1 MLSANPLAGLAMN
14 FTDYFFN
21 TPWWLPAAVVAVGA
35 VLFYTA
41 NKRQET
47 RLRTAGL
54 LVVFLGVAV
63 AVVSYFVDT
72 DLERAEKQTRRI
84 VDAFEN
90 KDWPAFRSLLHPG
103 TSISIANGQTLY
115 RGNDVIAN
123 KAREAS
129 DKYGFRAVNVTGM
142 DSRQDQTLI
151 TVSIGVI
158 STQEATM
165 LRPINSTWEF
175 DWLESADG
183 WYLSEVRAVRIGQAT
198 GEGMESM
205 FPKR

>member
-1 MLSANPLAGLAMN
+1 MT

-21 TPWWLPAAVVAVGA
+21 TPWWLPAAIVVVGA

-47 RLRTAGL
+47 RLRTIGL

-72 DLERAEKQTRRI
+72 DLEKAEKQTRRI
-84 VDAFEN
+84 VDAFES
-90 KDWPAFRSLLHPG
+90 KDWPAFRGLLHPN
-103 TSISIANGQTLY
+103 TSLTITNGETLY
-115 RGNDVIAN
+115 RGNDVIGA
-123 KAREAS
+123 KAQQAS
-129 DKYGFRAVNVTGM
+129 DRYGFRAVNITGM

-151 TVSIGVI
+151 TVSIDVI
-158 STQEATM
+158 STQEVTM
-165 LRPINSTWEF
+165 LRPITSTWEF

-183 WYLSEVRAVRIGQAT
+183 WYLSEVRAVKIGQAT
-198 GEGMESM
+198 GQGMESM